1 MGIKMGTLEWFTS
14 SLQKEEQNWDI
25 EKFYKE

>member
-1 MGIKMGTLEWFTS
+1 MGIKMGTPEWFTN
-14 SLQKEEQNWDI
+14 SLQKEEWKWDI